1 MVLRTLGV
9 PEETVLA
16 DYMLSNKYWDRG
28 DRERPGMDP
37 HTVAMIFSARE
48 DYFRAAF
55 DAVSARY
62 PSLQEYLQ
70 REVGLTANEHAQLH
84 QIYLE

>member
-1 MVLRTLGV
+1 
-9 PEETVLA
+9 
-16 DYMLSNKYWDRG
+16 
-28 DRERPGMDP
+28 MDP
-37 HTVAMIFSARE
+37 QTVAMIFSARE

-70 REVGLTANEHAQLH
+70 RAVGLTSIEHAQLH
-84 QIYLE
+84 HMYLE

>member
-9 PEETVLA
+9 PEEIVLA
-16 DYMLSNKYWDRG
+16 DYLLTNEYWDRG
-28 DRERPGMDP
+28 GRERPGMDP
-37 HTVAMIFSARE
+37 QTVAMIFSARE

-62 PSLQEYLQ
+62 PSLHEYL
-70 REVGLTANEHAQLH
+70 RHEVGLTPNERTQLH
-84 QIYLE
+84 HMYLE